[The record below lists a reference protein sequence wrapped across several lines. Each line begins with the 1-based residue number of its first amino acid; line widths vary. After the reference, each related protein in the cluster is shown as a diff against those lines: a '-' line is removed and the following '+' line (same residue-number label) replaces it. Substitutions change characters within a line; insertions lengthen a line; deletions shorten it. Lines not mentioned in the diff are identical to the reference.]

1 MSDGHR
7 GYSVLISLATK
18 EEADVAAS
26 ALRADGVDAFVGNEH
41 HAAIEW
47 GLVHA
52 FGGVQVMVPAARR
65 EQAKRLLQA
74 RLAEAACW
82 TDPEGDEPALRR
94 DRYKAWLAGGWMAVG
109 FVLFGDNVLERARLV
124 ETHEYWR
131 GQPGVRP
138 MIDEMCRRAGTFES
152 MDTQWRDMDD
162 WCAR

>member
-82 TDPEGDEPALRR
+82 TDPTEGLCGAPRLATDGSTVMLIGRHEDELRVLTSDDGARWTALPG
-94 DRYKAWLAGGWMAVG
+94 L
-109 FVLFGDNVLERARLV
+109 
-124 ETHEYWR
+124 
-131 GQPGVRP
+131 GQP
-138 MIDEMCRRAGTFES
+138 
-152 MDTQWRDMDD
+152 
-162 WCAR
+162 